1 MPAEYTAIFLVD
13 NHAEDSGFMMSEPG
27 TCEYNT
33 NLFLII
39 VGDGGRQWFQSS
51 YIDRHI
57 KPIGKLDTIIPEGP
71 AHPNAL
77 LDACIA
83 FAPEFFESCPTL
95 DEVKSTIPYEQR
107 VIDFDMDSGNSKIPE
122 KWSQLREEARPIYD
136 KKVRM
141 LRWDFHKDNPLD
153 LDGKY
158 SNHKDEY

>member
-13 NHAEDSGFMMSEPG
+13 DHAEDSGFMMSKPG

-33 NLFLII
+33 NLFFII
-39 VGDGGRQWFQSS
+39 VGDGNRQWFECK
-51 YIDRHI
+51 YIT
-57 KPIGKLDTIIPEGP
+57 KTQNPIGKIYAIIPEGP

-83 FAPEFFESCPTL
+83 FAPDFFESCPTL
-95 DEVKSTIPYEQR
+95 DEVKSSIPDDQTKL
-107 VIDFDMDSGNSKIPE
+107 DFDMGKIPE

-136 KKVRM
+136 KKIRM

-158 SNHKDEY
+158 SNHKDDY

>member
-13 NHAEDSGFMMSEPG
+13 NNAEYGG
-27 TCEYNT
+27 EYNM

-39 VGDGGRQWFQSS
+39 VGDGGRRWFQPS

-71 AHPNAL
+71 THPNAL

-83 FAPEFFESCPTL
+83 FAPDFFESCPTL
-95 DEVKSTIPYEQR
+95 DEVKSTIPDDQR
-107 VIDFDMDSGNSKIPE
+107 GIDFDMESGKNKIPE

-136 KKVRM
+136 KKIRM

-158 SNHKDEY
+158 SNHKDDY